1 MGISRL
7 DNFLKSVRGT
17 ILYVDP
23 NSIDSTDSVENQGNS
38 LTRPFRTLQRALIES
53 VRFSYQRGLDNDRFG
68 KTTIVLYPGDH
79 LVDNRP
85 GWILDSSLGANFYR
99 LRDGSYSNNFSPF
112 DTSTNFELT
121 SSDNAL
127 YKFNSVHGG
136 VIVPRGTSIVGMDL
150 RKTKIRPLYIPC
162 PGDECLDVDRS
173 AIFRV
178 TGACYFWQ
186 FTILDAD
193 PNGLCYKN
201 YTQNK
206 YIPNFSHHKLTAF
219 EYADGV
225 NSISIDYPNESYSTD
240 RTDLQMY
247 YEKVGLA
254 YGSSSGREISPDYPS
269 SSIDIQPLVSEYQ
282 IVGSR
287 GLEVGISSIRSGNGV
302 TPTKT
307 ITVTFDQSFSEL
319 AVDTPIQ
326 INGVSA
332 AGYDG
337 QYVVS
342 EVLSDTQ
349 IRYEVQTLP
358 TNALPGTQEATLNL
372 VVDTV
377 TSASPYIFNVSLRS
391 VYGMC
396 GLLADGDKAD
406 GFKSMV
412 VAQYTG
418 IGLQKDDNA
427 FVKYDSAAGEYR
439 DSTAID
445 NLHTDSYSKFKPDY
459 ENFHIKAI
467 NDAYLQLV
475 SVFAIGYAS
484 HFVAESGGDLSIN
497 NSNSNFGSKALLASG
512 FKRSSF
518 SRDDQG
524 YITHIVNPRE
534 LETLPTSVEFYAIDV
549 GITTSASAGAAT
561 TSRLYIYNE
570 KNIDTPPSSLIDG
583 YRIGAKLGDLLFAEI
598 SENGSLNEYGSK
610 IIMPNT
616 EGSANEVSSE
626 KSSSVS
632 LISNNI
638 VTLSSAHNF
647 INGESIRILSD
658 NGHLPDGLNHNQVYY
673 AIYVNSTQIQIA
685 QSLNDAINVPSVP
698 VTINSKGGNLTV
710 VSRVSDKKSG
720 DIGHPIQY
728 DSSLGNWYITVS
740 NTLNDNSFYTK
751 IRTLGKPIL
760 GNATPK
766 SYVKRIPDNRNL
778 IDTIYRVRY
787 VIPKDSIV
795 TARPP
800 LEGYVI
806 QESSNEIG
814 YNTAEI
820 QKYFNPNSVEL
831 TKSTEL
837 RSFKFISNATWSN
850 NVATITTEL
859 PHNLTVGSQVKIEK
873 VKSGIN
879 TDAVYELGYNGL
891 FTVSSINHAKQFS
904 YSLTTNPLI
913 FDNDTSTRDENLPRF
928 SRKKLP
934 RTYQI
939 YKSEEVKSYIPNVQD
954 GVYHLTLVN
963 SSNFPT
969 VAPFNT
975 LSFTQ
980 PIQNLYPQLNRDDP
994 KSNPESARSFA
1005 SPNIIGRV
1013 NVNESQNSITR
1024 ETLEKELFDFHVGFG
1039 ITNIVSN
1046 SAGTSHTI
1054 FTSIDHGLSGI
1065 TTVSIVTGGSGYPEG
1080 THYNASLIGYAG
1092 STTGLYATARI
1103 TVSNT
1108 GVVNSVKIMD
1118 GGSSYG
1124 VGNTLGVY
1132 IPSPVGY
1139 TTATVR
1145 VSSIYNNIGD
1155 CISISGINTS
1165 YNTLYR
1171 ITGITT
1177 GNATRIQLESS
1188 NAVSNPSVS
1197 GLGSA
1202 LTSNALCILT
1212 GNTLGIS
1219 TLQYNI
1225 VTGIATIG
1233 FSTSHGFRINQKL
1246 RVSGA
1251 SNNFFNRDFI
1261 VKELLGTPSTSLT
1274 VNAGIATTT
1283 VSTGGQVTIYR
1294 HTLNSFGGEILTQS
1308 ENTSGRISVQYAG
1321 ITTVTTS
1328 RLEPTSSDPIS
1339 IANAVSRGF
1348 NIGDYLLINDEIF
1361 RIKSNVT
1368 GSSVSVF
1375 RALFGTRR
1383 QDHLS
1388 GSLVR
1393 KINVVPIELRRNSI
1407 IRASGHTFE
1416 YVGFGPGNYST
1427 SLPDKQDR
1435 IVSSQ
1440 EELLAQSTRVD
1451 GGVTIF
1457 SAMNSDG
1464 DFYTGNKK
1472 INSSTGEEE
1481 IFDAPVPT
1489 ITGEDPGIGNI
1500 NVGFDVISP
1509 SEVYV
1514 DRSLKVDGGPDRN
1527 IISKF
1532 NAPVLFNEKIT
1543 CTSDKGIE
1551 ANSLF
1556 IQGDAKVSRKFTI
1569 SKTQPTLSGNSGDVV
1584 TNSNPSTNGYLGWVY
1599 TNENSWQPFGFIGTD
1614 RRGVGLSTGT
1624 VNNYLG
1630 FATLINITGSGLSIT
1645 GSYNNATGIATINLG
1660 ADPRIGIYTGNNAD
1674 YFIGNASKLNFVG
1687 YGISVRTRFSSI
1699 TGLTTVII
1707 ENIPDFFEDTINL
1720 PTGDVESFQYN
1731 AGGGVF
1737 GGANIFK
1744 YDVAN
1749 TRVRLQGSSST
1760 DLLKIVQ
1767 SGIGNAVRVENA
1779 SSGLFVI
1786 TNSGLV
1792 GVGSLTPAAKL
1803 DIFTSSEQ
1811 AIKIRSTVGGVGN
1824 IVRID
1829 NSSGINAPFIIDRS
1843 GKVGINTISAINS
1856 LDVYGNVGIIGE
1868 TRHYTANATYY
1879 SGFKANST
1887 LSQNLI
1893 WTLPSTSGATN
1904 NILTTNGI
1912 GTLGWS
1918 SPGSIV
1924 TLGITEVTTNNLTEG
1939 DNNLYYT
1946 DERAQDAIWNAIN
1959 AGIKTGIT
1967 ITYDDANN
1975 SYSFNVDAQD
1985 IINNISNITITGAP
1999 YPFTTRGFSYV
2010 L

>member
-53 VRFSYQRGLDNDRFG
+53 ARFSYQRGLDNDRFA

-79 LVDNRP
+79 VVDNRP
-85 GWILDSSLGANFYR
+85 GWIPDNSIGTNYYR
-99 LRDGSYSNNFSPF
+99 LRDGSYSSNFSPF
-112 DTSTNFELT
+112 DSSTNFDLT
-121 SSDNAL
+121 SPDNIL

-136 VIVPRGTSIVGMDL
+136 VIIPRGTSVVGMDL
-150 RKTKIRPLYIPC
+150 RKTKIRPLYVPC
-162 PGDECLDVDRS
+162 PGDDCENIDRS

-186 FTILDAD
+186 FTVLDAD
-193 PNGLCYKN
+193 PNGLCFKDYS
-201 YTQNK
+201 TSK

-225 NSISIDYPNESYSTD
+225 NSVSVDYENETYSTD
-240 RTDLQMY
+240 RTDLEIY

-254 YGSSSGREISPDYPS
+254 YGSSSGREIYPDYPS
-269 SSIDIQPLVSEYQ
+269 SSIDIQPLISEYQ

-287 GLEVGISSIRSGNGV
+287 GGEIGITSIRSGNGI

-307 ITVTFDQSFSEL
+307 ITVAFNQGFSGL

-326 INGVSA
+326 IKGVSA

-342 EVLSDTQ
+342 EIISDTEVK
-349 IRYEVQTLP
+349 YEVQSLP
-358 TNALPGTQEATLNL
+358 INPLPGTEAATLNL

-427 FVKYDSAAGEYR
+427 FVRYDSAAGEYR

-445 NLHTDSYSKFKPDY
+445 NLHTDSYSRFKPEY

-484 HFVAESGGDLSIN
+484 HFVAENGGDLSIN
-497 NSNSNFGSKALLASG
+497 NSNSNFGSKALVASG
-512 FKRSSF
+512 FKRNAF
-518 SRDDQG
+518 TRDDQG
-524 YITHIVNPRE
+524 YITHIITPKE
-534 LETLPTSVEFYAIDV
+534 LETSETSVEFYSIDV

-561 TSRLYIYNE
+561 TSRLYLYDE
-570 KNIDTPPSSLIDG
+570 KNLDNPPSSLVDG
-583 YRIGAKLGDLLFAEI
+583 YRVGARNNDSLYVEIAESGIINEYSASIIIPETQGSGSEI
-598 SENGSLNEYGSK
+598 SYEKSFS
-610 IIMPNT
+610 
-616 EGSANEVSSE
+616 VSS
-626 KSSSVS
+626 
-632 LISNNI
+632 ITNNTI
-638 VTLSSAHNF
+638 TLSATHSF
-647 INGESIRILSD
+647 INGESIRINSD
-658 NGHLPDGLNHNQVYY
+658 NGHLPDGLLHNQVYY
-673 AIYVNSTQIQIA
+673 VIYINSTQIQVA
-685 QSLNDAINVPSVP
+685 QTLNDAVNVPSVP
-698 VTINSKGGNLTV
+698 ISLNSKGGNLSLI
-710 VSRVSDKKSG
+710 SRVSDKKSG
-720 DIGHPIQY
+720 DIGHPVQY
-728 DSSLGNWYITVS
+728 DSTIGNWYITVS
-740 NTLNDNSFYTK
+740 NTLGNNTIYSK
-751 IRTLGKPIL
+751 VKSLGNRGL
-760 GNATPK
+760 GNAT
-766 SYVKRIPDNRNL
+766 SRTYLKRRPDTRSL

-787 VIPKDSIV
+787 VIPKDSLV

-800 LEGYVI
+800 LDGYII

-814 YNTAEI
+814 YNDGEI

-831 TKSTEL
+831 VKSTEL
-837 RSFKFISNATWSN
+837 RLFRFISNASWSGN
-850 NVATITTEL
+850 IATINTEL
-859 PHNLTVGSQVKIEK
+859 PHNLKIGSQVKIEK
-873 VKSGIN
+873 VSSGIN
-879 TDAVYELGYNGL
+879 TNGIDDLGYNGI
-891 FTVSSINHAKQFS
+891 FTVKDVNHAKQFT
-904 YSLTTNPLI
+904 YDLGTNPLS
-913 FDNDTSTRDENLPRF
+913 FTNDTSTRDSNLPRF
-928 SRKKLP
+928 YKKRLP

-939 YKSEEVKSYIPNVQD
+939 YRSQEIKTYIPNVQD
-954 GVYHLTLVN
+954 GVYHLVLVN
-963 SSNFPT
+963 SSNSPT
-969 VAPFNT
+969 VAPFNE

-980 PIQNLYPQLNRDDP
+980 SIQNLYPQLNRDDP
-994 KSNPESARSFA
+994 RSDAESAKSFA
-1005 SPNIIGRV
+1005 DPNVIGKV
-1013 NVNESQNSITR
+1013 SINEPQNSITK
-1024 ETLEKELFDFHVGFG
+1024 ETIQKGLLDLNVGFG
-1039 ITNIVSN
+1039 ITSIISN
-1046 SAGTSHTI
+1046 AAGTAHTI
-1054 FTSIDHGLSGI
+1054 FTAIDHGLCGI
-1065 TTVSIVTGGSGYPEG
+1065 TTVSVLSGGSGYSQG
-1080 THYNASLIGYAG
+1080 VYYNASLVGYAG
-1092 STTGLYATARI
+1092 STTGSYATARV
-1103 TVSNT
+1103 TVSAAGT
-1108 GVVNSVKIMD
+1108 VSGIKILH
-1118 GGSSYG
+1118 GGSAYG
-1124 VGNTLGVY
+1124 VGNTLGIY
-1132 IPSPVGY
+1132 IPSLVGY

-1145 VSSIYNNIGD
+1145 VSSIYNNRGD
-1155 CISISGINTS
+1155 SISISGINTS
-1165 YNTLYR
+1165 YNTLYK

-1177 GNATRIQLESS
+1177 GNTKRIELESS
-1188 NAVSNPSVS
+1188 TVVINPSVA
-1197 GLGSA
+1197 GLGSD
-1202 LTSNALCILT
+1202 LTSPGLCLLT

-1225 VTGIATIG
+1225 VTGITTIG
-1233 FSTSHGFRINQKL
+1233 FNTTHGFRVNQKL
-1246 RVSGA
+1246 RLSGA
-1251 SNNFFNRDFI
+1251 SDNFFNKDYI
-1261 VKELLGTPSTSLT
+1261 VKELFGTPSTSLT
-1274 VNAGIATTT
+1274 INAGIATTA

-1294 HTLNSFGGEILTQS
+1294 HTLGAFGGELLNES
-1308 ENTSGRISVQYAG
+1308 ENTSSRISVQYAG
-1321 ITTVTTS
+1321 ITTVISS
-1328 RLEPTSSDPIS
+1328 RLEPTSSDPIT
-1339 IANAVSRGF
+1339 IANAVAYGF

-1361 RIKSNVT
+1361 RIKTNVT
-1368 GSSVSVF
+1368 NNSITVF
-1375 RALFGTRR
+1375 RSLFGSRR

-1388 GSLVR
+1388 GSVVR
-1393 KINVVPIELRRNSI
+1393 KINITPIELRRNSI

-1435 IVSSQ
+1435 IISPQ
-1440 EELLAQSTRVD
+1440 EELLAQSTKID
-1451 GGVTIF
+1451 GGVSIF

-1472 INSSTGEEE
+1472 VNSATGQEE
-1481 IFDAPVPT
+1481 IFDSPIPT
-1489 ITGEDPGIGNI
+1489 ETGEDPSVGNI
-1500 NVGFDVISP
+1500 NIGFDVISP
-1509 SEVYV
+1509 LEIFVN
-1514 DRSLKVDGGPDRN
+1514 RSIKVEGGPERN
-1527 IISKF
+1527 VVSKF
-1532 NAPVLFNEKIT
+1532 NAPVIFNNKIT
-1543 CTSDKGIE
+1543 CTSEKGIE

-1556 IQGDAKVSRKFTI
+1556 VQGDANVSRKFTI
-1569 SKTQPTLSGNSGDVV
+1569 SRTQPTLSGNSGDIV

-1614 RRGVGLSTGT
+1614 RRGVGISTGT
-1624 VNNYLG
+1624 VSNYLG
-1630 FATLINITGSGLSIT
+1630 FATMINITGTGLTIN
-1645 GSYNNATGIATINLG
+1645 GYYNPVTGIATVNFG

-1687 YGISVRTRFSSI
+1687 YGVSVRTRFNSV

-1749 TRVRLQGSSST
+1749 SRVRLQGSSTT
-1760 DLLKIVQ
+1760 DLFKIVQ
-1767 SGIGNAVRVENA
+1767 SGIGNAVRIENG

-1786 TNSGLV
+1786 TNAGLV
-1792 GVGSLTPAAKL
+1792 GIGSLVPAAKL
-1803 DIFTSSEQ
+1803 DIYTTSDQ
-1811 AIKIRSTVGGVGN
+1811 AIKVKSTVGGVGD
-1824 IVRID
+1824 IVRIE
-1829 NSSGINAPFIIDRS
+1829 NASGDQSPFIINRS
-1843 GKVGINTISAINS
+1843 GKVGINTIAANND
-1856 LDVYGNVGIIGE
+1856 LDVFGNAGITGQS
-1868 TRHYTANATYY
+1868 RHYNSNITYY
-1879 SGFKANST
+1879 AGFKANST
-1887 LSQNLI
+1887 LQENLI
-1893 WTLPSTSGATN
+1893 WTLPSTVGSAN
-1904 NILTTNGI
+1904 SILTTDGV
-1912 GTLGWS
+1912 GTLGWT

-1924 TLGITEVTTNNLTEG
+1924 TIGITAVTTDNLNEG
-1939 DNNLYYT
+1939 DNNLYYS
-1946 DERAQDAIWNAIN
+1946 DERAQDAIWNAID

-1975 SYSFNVDAQD
+1975 SYNFNVDAQD
-1985 IINNISNITITGAP
+1985 IINTINNITITGAP